1 MEVASAWARETTR
14 PNTSLAC
21 LAITETSFLSLL
33 PVRPSMTA
41 PITGWER
48 RVKLERREMWSH
60 LQPVSVRL
68 LCGGLGGHDG
78 QEHLQTDV
86 DDVPP
91 GERILSLKVMNWTSL
106 RYCCRVL
113 RWDQSRRPC
122 RSGWG
127 RSRQRWL
134 QWGGGR
140 SWWRA
145 PPPCSAGSTP
155 PWQRAS
161 ALRPQWRCWCPRE
174 QHRTCEQTPQMSTWT
189 INSEHVRRHAADR
202 VPSPVQTFIWQTVS
216 LNKAGAEY
224 QGSIDWG
231 NQAVILHT
239 VRSVMSSENSSG

>member
-91 GERILSLKVMNWTSL
+91 GERILSVEINPVHSVSL
-106 RYCCRVL
+106 AGAGLPWDDSNEKRDNLGGELHGCGQQARLLLGCGFKRSIIDGIPEVL
-113 RWDQSRRPC
+113 
-122 RSGWG
+122 WG
-127 RSRQRWL
+127 RTEL
-134 QWGGGR
+134 
-140 SWWRA
+140 
-145 PPPCSAGSTP
+145 PCELLRGEPESYYLWPSDIQHQLYCILTSANCY
-155 PWQRAS
+155 
-161 ALRPQWRCWCPRE
+161 L
-174 QHRTCEQTPQMSTWT
+174 
-189 INSEHVRRHAADR
+189 ADC
-202 VPSPVQTFIWQTVS
+202 SP
-216 LNKAGAEY
+216 E
-224 QGSIDWG
+224 
-231 NQAVILHT
+231 
-239 VRSVMSSENSSG
+239 